1 MYAIEH
7 AYGAGINYR
16 LYRKNLYFRR
26 GHRPEQD
33 APRCWV
39 NKPGRAEKLKHDG
52 KEPVRCR
59 CLREGLAKGP

>member
-16 LYRKNLYFRR
+16 LYAKNLYFRM

-39 NKPGRAEKLKHDG
+39 KERRRAEKLKG
-52 KEPVRCR
+52 ARKE
-59 CLREGLAKGP
+59 AI

>member
-1 MYAIEH
+1 MRMVLELTIGSIARIF
-7 AYGAGINYR
+7 N
-16 LYRKNLYFRR
+16 FRR

-39 NKPGRAEKLKHDG
+39 NKPGRAEKLKRAG